1 MKSSK
6 RSMMMMMCGFVSAIL
21 LAGLLIDVSG
31 GEQQPAAAGKGSPA
45 RETTGPALSLP
56 KPKAIAPFV
65 QKSLEW
71 LVKAQHEN
79 GGWGGGSHAQQ
90 RIRDPHAVKTDPATT
105 SFAALA
111 LLRAGHTPVAGTYQ
125 HAVLKATEHLL
136 DVVEKSPQEGP
147 QITDVTGTQPQAKL
161 GQLVDATMTTQFL
174 ARVKMDLPEDH
185 ELRSRVEVALAKC
198 VKKLESCQ
206 KGDGSWNVGGG
217 WAPVLQSSAGQTA
230 LELAQAAGARVDRSR
245 LRKARDYQKKNF
257 NVKTGRV
264 DATKG
269 AGVELYAFSGAQRGN
284 AVDSRT
290 ADEVLEKAK
299 REGKV
304 RKDAE
309 VSEETLQR
317 AGLRAP
323 MASRLAAAKEQN
335 EAQIRRLGDEKLL
348 RGFGNNG
355 GEEFVSFLLTSES
368 MIIAGGDEWAAW
380 NDKMHGLLQKVQNTD
395 GSWSGQHC
403 ITSPVFCTA
412 AVVQCLTADRDA
424 ELLVQTARRTA
435 PKVAQA
441 DAGDARQP

>member
-1 MKSSK
+1 
-6 RSMMMMMCGFVSAIL
+6 
-21 LAGLLIDVSG
+21 
-31 GEQQPAAAGKGSPA
+31 
-45 RETTGPALSLP
+45 
-56 KPKAIAPFV
+56 
-65 QKSLEW
+65 
-71 LVKAQHEN
+71 
-79 GGWGGGSHAQQ
+79 
-90 RIRDPHAVKTDPATT
+90 
-105 SFAALA
+105 
-111 LLRAGHTPVAGTYQ
+111 
-125 HAVLKATEHLL
+125 
-136 DVVEKSPQEGP
+136 
-147 QITDVTGTQPQAKL
+147 
-161 GQLVDATMTTQFL
+161 
-174 ARVKMDLPEDH
+174 
-185 ELRSRVEVALAKC
+185 C

-230 LELAQAAGARVDRSR
+230 LELAQAAGAQVDRAR

-257 NVKTGRV
+257 DVKTGRV
-264 DATKG
+264 DASKG
-269 AGVELYAFSGAQRGN
+269 AGVKLYAFSGAQRGN
-284 AVDSRT
+284 AVESRA

-304 RKDAE
+304 LEDAQ
-309 VSEETLQR
+309 VSEETLQQ

-368 MIIAGGDEWAAW
+368 MIIAGGDEWTAW
-380 NDKMHGLLQKVQNTD
+380 NDKMHGLLQKVQNAD

-441 DAGDARQP
+441 DAGDARKP